1 MPAVSKK
8 QQRFMGMVHAVQA
21 GSLDPKDVSTDVR
34 AAARTMKPSD
44 VKAFAETKHKGL
56 PMKKAEY
63 LFAKLSGNLEQA
75 HASKEY
81 IRKRLADEVKL
92 HPNEYVAPASH
103 IEKNANI
110 GKYFRSGIGRAKRIM
125 TGETARNMGIGF
137 TAGTIASNIASAIT
151 YPVDTVNVREQTGQ
165 PPAKGFLEL
174 YKGFGT
180 KMLKNTL
187 TLGTTF
193 ALHDPIKKLITKKL
207 IVKT

>member
-1 MPAVSKK
+1 
-8 QQRFMGMVHAVQA
+8 MGMVHAVQA

-103 IEKNANI
+103 IEKNAN
-110 GKYFRSGIGRAKRIM
+110 
-125 TGETARNMGIGF
+125 ARNMGIGF